1 MFVLQDKE
9 LRNRV
14 RAFTGAFIVMISP
27 VLLAIVLK
35 KVNLTGAGYYQGIRM
50 LEVLVGLV
58 QRRFPDLAAV
68 TLLMG
73 ILPFLCVM
81 ASEACD
87 ILPPLSCR
95 PKAES
100 CDEGDAVRR

>member
-35 KVNLTGAGYYQGIRM
+35 KVNLTGAGKHQGIRM
-50 LEVLVGLV
+50 LELLVGLV
-58 QRRFPDLAAV
+58 QTSFPHLAAV
-68 TLLMG
+68 TLLLG

-81 ASEACD
+81 ISEACNS
-87 ILPPLSCR
+87 LPPQ
-95 PKAES
+95 
-100 CDEGDAVRR
+100 G